1 MCLIEAIV
9 FNILQIFFQSAWKN
23 VHKQLT
29 LCCVGCLL
37 LSVLLCS
44 WMNKKRFPLFCKDHK
59 TLSHLQLNLK
69 QGCNVAEVGCESWG
83 ISLGWNSWLSPSFSW
98 GKFSHLLSFE
108 QLCLIK
114 NIWWIITEQNNVHI
128 FFNMYLSGLLKV
140 FLDYHYKCCRHFVCA
155 RANKIN
161 NSLEVWTWYV
171 LSI

>member
-9 FNILQIFFQSAWKN
+9 FNILHIFFK
-23 VHKQLT
+23 VHEKMFT
-29 LCCVGCLL
+29 NSLL
-37 LSVLLCS
+37 YAVWDVYFWVYSYATE
-44 WMNKKRFPLFCKDHK
+44 WTKKEFPS
-59 TLSHLQLNLK
+59 SHLQLNLK
-69 QGCNVAEVGCESWG
+69 QGRNVAEVGCESWG

-98 GKFSHLLSFE
+98 GKFSHVLSFE

-155 RANKIN
+155 QANKIN